1 MNTLLDVIK
10 SGVRSVMHQ
19 VARGLNAITG
29 GHLSPNTV
37 TIVGFLAHI
46 PIAWLIVTYHPIK
59 AAVLLLVF
67 GLFDTLDGE
76 LARLQNRASAKGM
89 LLDSIT
95 DRAKEIIIYTSFAYV
110 ISNSEWPIM
119 SFWAASACGAA
130 LLVSYVNAWGEAVTA
145 RLHIT
150 KHQLN
155 KAFRTGLMP
164 FEVRMA
170 VVLVGLLSGRI
181 ILAVI
186 VITVGASLT
195 AIYRLLNV
203 FKQLAL

>member
-1 MNTLLDVIK
+1 MNTILEAIK
-10 SGVRSVMHQ
+10 SAVRSVMHQ
-19 VARGLNAITG
+19 VARGLNTITG
-29 GHLSPNTV
+29 GRLTPNTV
-37 TIVGFLAHI
+37 TMVGFLAHI
-46 PIAWLIVTYHPIK
+46 PIGWLIVTYHPIK
-59 AAVLLLVF
+59 AAVLLLIF

-110 ISNSEWPIM
+110 IANSEWPLM
-119 SFWAASACGAA
+119 SVWAVSACGTS

-145 RLHIT
+145 RMHLT
-150 KHQLN
+150 THQLN
-155 KAFRTGLMP
+155 KDFRTGLMP

-195 AIYRLLNV
+195 GIYRLLNV
-203 FKQLAL
+203 FKQLA

>member
-1 MNTLLDVIK
+1 M
-10 SGVRSVMHQ
+10 RR
-19 VARGLNAITG
+19 VARGLNTLSD
-29 GHLSPNTV
+29 GHLSPNAI

-46 PIAWLIVTYHPIK
+46 PIAWLIVTRHPIK
-59 AAVLLLVF
+59 AAVLLLIF

-76 LARLQNRASAKGM
+76 LARLQNKASAKGM

-95 DRAKEIIIYTSFAYV
+95 DRAKEIIIYTSFAYI
-110 ISNSEWPIM
+110 ISDSEWPIM
-119 SFWAASACGAA
+119 SVWAVSACGTS

-145 RLHIT
+145 RLHLT
-150 KHQLN
+150 GHQLN
-155 KAFRTGLMP
+155 KAFRTGIMP

-170 VVLVGLLSGRI
+170 VVLAGLLSGRI

-195 AIYRLLNV
+195 AMYRLLNV
-203 FKQLAL
+203 SKQLA